1 MPGSAVM
8 RFTLGMNNILRRI
21 IGAGACAGAGALWL
35 LSASGSTLAGDE
47 RCLSDWG
54 AAGSIVREKGL
65 RTVEQLAGDKKERGV
80 GQIVQVKLCLAG
92 VRYVYRL
99 VVRDPSGSL
108 KNMEVDAKPSAA
120 PAK

>member
-1 MPGSAVM
+1 MPGSAVV

-21 IGAGACAGAGALWL
+21 IGAGACAGAGALLL
-35 LSASGSTLAGDE
+35 LSASDSTLAGDE

-54 AAGSIVREKGL
+54 AAGSIVREHGL
-65 RTVEQLAGDKKERGV
+65 RTVEQLAEDKKDRGV
-80 GQIVQVKLCLAG
+80 GRIVQVKLCLAG

>member
-1 MPGSAVM
+1 MPGSAEMLLTLVM
-8 RFTLGMNNILRRI
+8 TNILRRI
-21 IGAGACAGAGALWL
+21 IGAGVCAGVGALSL
-35 LSASGSTLAGDE
+35 LSASDSTLAGDD

-120 PAK
+120 PAR